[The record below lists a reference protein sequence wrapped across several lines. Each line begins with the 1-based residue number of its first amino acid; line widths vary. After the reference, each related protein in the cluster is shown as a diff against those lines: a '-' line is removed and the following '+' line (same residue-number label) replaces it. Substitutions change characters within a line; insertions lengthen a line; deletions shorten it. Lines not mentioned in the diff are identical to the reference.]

1 MIEAFD
7 SVVKS
12 YEEDIEEL
20 HQEIERL
27 REALKRAEE
36 GLNEAVYMLDPD
48 DRDIEKRAGVF
59 RVVISLLS
67 VRDALEGK

>member
-1 MIEAFD
+1 MNDDA
-7 SVVKS
+7 K
-12 YEEDIEEL
+12 EEL
-20 HQEIERL
+20 RDAYAEIERL

>member
-27 REALKRAEE
+27 RKALETIKEHAKQR
-36 GLNEAVYMLDPD
+36 GYHMWDTHTDYYLLAV
-48 DRDIEKRAGVF
+48 A
-59 RVVISLLS
+59 
-67 VRDALEGK
+67 ALEGK

>member
-1 MIEAFD
+1 MNDDA
-7 SVVKS
+7 K
-12 YEEDIEEL
+12 EEL
-20 HQEIERL
+20 RDSYAEIKRL
-27 REALKRAEE
+27 REALKRAED

-48 DRDIEKRAGVF
+48 EGDIEKRAGVF